1 MSGTFSAGLES
12 ASQGGNAGGAGEP
25 AVSFEDVRLGFED
38 HEVLKGLSFRV
49 ANGET
54 KVLVGEG
61 GSGKTLA
68 MKLAAGLLKPDS
80 GRIRVLGHEVSAMP
94 EGELLSFRK
103 NIGFV
108 FQEGALFDS
117 MSVADNVA
125 FRLREE
131 ATAEET
137 IESRVRE
144 ALRFVEL
151 ERTYDLM
158 PGDLSGGMKRRVSI
172 ARAIVSAP
180 KLVFYDSPTAGLD
193 PITSQTILSLLLRM
207 RDSAGATTMMA
218 TQRLQDAFAMASY
231 RFDPKAGRVEK
242 LAMNGGPAIGATTF
256 VFFRDGRVYFEGGP
270 KSVLDSRDPYL
281 QKFLA
286 PSEDG
291 MAPQVSFS

>member
-1 MSGTFSAGLES
+1 MSGDASVGLRS
-12 ASQGGNAGGAGEP
+12 ASRGGSVSDAAQP
-25 AVSFEDVRLGFED
+25 AVRFEDVRLGFED
-38 HEVLKGLSFRV
+38 NEVLKGLSFSV
-49 ANGET
+49 ASGET

-61 GSGKTLA
+61 GTGKTLA

-94 EGELLSFRK
+94 ELELLSFRR

-117 MSVADNVA
+117 ISVAENVA

-131 ATAEET
+131 AIDEAEIET
-137 IESRVRE
+137 RVRE

-158 PGDLSGGMKRRVSI
+158 PGDLSGGMRRRVSI

-193 PITSQTILSLLLRM
+193 PITSQTILTLLLRM
-207 RDSAGATTMMA
+207 RDSVGATTLMA

-231 RFDPKAGRVEK
+231 RFDPKIGKVEK
-242 LAMNGGPAIGATTF
+242 LGMTGGPEIGATTF

-291 MAPQVSFS
+291 MAPQVFV